1 MLACK
6 NRHLKVAEFLL
17 EQGADKSVINKVSWH
32 TLFINQRY
40 INVLAKDITSTWLS
54 IAIIEFI
61 IKWKDVSQITKL
73 IH

>member
-6 NRHLKVAEFLL
+6 NGHLKVVVFLL

-32 TLFINQRY
+32 TLFINQKY
-40 INVLAKDITSTWLS
+40 INGLAKDITSTWLS

-61 IKWKDVSQITKL
+61 IKWKDISQITKL